1 MVPASQPVSGS
12 EALFGAQ
19 ASFLHAKLARASKQ
33 RIMRGMH
40 VSGPL
45 ADKVM
50 ADIAAWQQS
59 GHTLALFGFQGDI
72 YQGLRA
78 DTFTDEDVRYANE
91 HLRILSGL
99 YGILRPLDVICPYR
113 LEIGYGFPVNL
124 YKFWGDDLAKNVT
137 TSTVYNLASAEYAKA
152 VVPYLPTEATVI
164 EPLFLVQYPGEQ
176 PKFAAYHA
184 KIARGAYAAWLVKQK
199 ATAAT
204 SPESF
209 AEIGYAYSAEY
220 SKPNTPAFILRT
232 TKKRP

>member
-1 MVPASQPVSGS
+1 MVPASQPASGS
-12 EALFGAQ
+12 EPLFGDQ
-19 ASFLHAKLARASKQ
+19 ASILHAKLARASKQ

-40 VSGPL
+40 VSAPL

-59 GHTLALFGFQGDI
+59 GHTPALFGFQGDI
-72 YQGLRA
+72 YQGLQA
-78 DTFTDEDVRYANE
+78 STFTDEDIQYANE
-91 HLRILSGL
+91 RLRILSGL
-99 YGILRPLDVICPYR
+99 YGILRPLDMICPYR

-124 YKFWGDDLAKNVT
+124 YKFWGDDLAKTVT
-137 TSTVYNLASAEYAKA
+137 ASTVYNLASAEYAKA
-152 VVPYLPTEATVI
+152 VVPYLAVGTKVI

-199 ATAAT
+199 ATYAT
-204 SPESF
+204 KPEAF
-209 AEIGYAYSAEY
+209 AEMGYAYSAEY
-220 SKPNTPAFILRT
+220 SKPNAPAFILQT